1 MREIDALRKK
11 VEVGISSRT
20 EVLSGLVLIERALTD
35 RYMELPLDASEQP
48 IHVGDT
54 MVVVA
59 DQLEEYGD
67 IITVGAIGANDRGG
81 TYVYPAGDGTIPE
94 GAVTVNALRHHN
106 EITVEEI
113 LAAVA
118 NTAKEAEYQE
128 EIDDAIARYAELLSI
143 RVGA

>member
-1 MREIDALRKK
+1 MREVEALRRK

-20 EVLSGLVLIERALTD
+20 EVLSGLVLIERAIAD

-67 IITVGAIGANDRGG
+67 VITVGAIGANDKGG
-81 TYVYPAGDGTIPE
+81 TYVYPAGEDAIPE
-94 GAVTVNALRHHN
+94 GAVTVNALRHHS

-118 NTAKEAEYQE
+118 NTAKDAKYQE
-128 EIDDAIARYAELLSI
+128 EIDNAIAWYAKLLEM
-143 RVGA
+143 RTGV